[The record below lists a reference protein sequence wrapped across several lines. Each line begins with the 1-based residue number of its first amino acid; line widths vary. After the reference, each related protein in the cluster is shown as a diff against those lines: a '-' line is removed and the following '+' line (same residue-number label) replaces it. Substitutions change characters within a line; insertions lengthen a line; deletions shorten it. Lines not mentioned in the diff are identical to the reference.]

1 VFGALSRKP
10 WTDSFPAGLFQTGQV
25 QAVEWHSKIRPFRD
39 ARRVLA

>member
-25 QAVEWHSKIRPFRD
+25 QAVARNPKIHAFRD
-39 ARRVLA
+39 ARRVFA